1 MNMVLNQIKTFGS
14 LFKETFNQWNERE
27 PFNNS
32 IIIAYYT
39 IFSLPGLL
47 VIIINVAG
55 YFFERESVTQNI
67 TTQIQSIVGGDSAQ
81 DIEKIVS
88 EAQNKEE
95 KAVSL

>member
-1 MNMVLNQIKTFGS
+1 MRKVIDKIKEFGG

-39 IFSLPGLL
+39 IFSMPGLL

-67 TTQIQSIVGGDSAQ
+67 TAQIQSIVGGDSAK
-81 DIEKIVS
+81 DIEQIVS
-88 EAQNKEE
+88 KTQGEGD